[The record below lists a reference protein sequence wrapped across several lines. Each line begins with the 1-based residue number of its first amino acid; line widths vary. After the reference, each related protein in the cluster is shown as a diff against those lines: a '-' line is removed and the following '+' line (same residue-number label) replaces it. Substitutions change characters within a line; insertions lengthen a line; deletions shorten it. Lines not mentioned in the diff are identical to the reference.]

1 MPASCSVTEGRGH
14 GTGHAEKDVFFLGG
28 PGEGQERQSQC
39 TSALSMTRVGTLQPL
54 GLSRKV
60 PGRVAHVQARG
71 APSPRKS
78 EPGPAGLR
86 AREGC
91 GAAFLRNP
99 WGGGRLQRGRGAASG
114 PPGAACRPLVK
125 FSGPTRVGRG
135 RAHAARGSAGKHVP
149 LRPRGKT
156 PLRPG
161 AGAPFRTFP
170 KLAATSP
177 AGPWQPGDRAFPC
190 GTVHVASLLS
200 PGRVVSSVGKSDGG
214 SGSSG
219 AGVTFPSRPGLAC
232 AGVPFRSVPDRTC
245 GRCECV
251 VFSWGW

>member
-14 GTGHAEKDVFFLGG
+14 GTGHAEKDVFFPGG

-78 EPGPAGLR
+78 GPGPAGLR

-125 FSGPTRVGRG
+125 FSGPAHVGRG
-135 RAHAARGSAGKHVP
+135 RAHAARAPASPGEDARASRGRRSLPDLSEAGCNQ
-149 LRPRGKT
+149 PRGAMAARG
-156 PLRPG
+156 PR
-161 AGAPFRTFP
+161 FP
-170 KLAATSP
+170 VR
-177 AGPWQPGDRAFPC
+177 DRSRGFPPVAWKGGLFC
-190 GTVHVASLLS
+190 G
-200 PGRVVSSVGKSDGG
+200 
-214 SGSSG
+214 
-219 AGVTFPSRPGLAC
+219 
-232 AGVPFRSVPDRTC
+232 
-245 GRCECV
+245 
-251 VFSWGW
+251 

>member
-14 GTGHAEKDVFFLGG
+14 GTGHAEKDVFFPGG

-125 FSGPTRVGRG
+125 FSGRRTWGVGARTLHGARPANTCPCVPGG
-135 RAHAARGSAGKHVP
+135 R
-149 LRPRGKT
+149 RPCVQG
-156 PLRPG
+156 
-161 AGAPFRTFP
+161 
-170 KLAATSP
+170 P
-177 AGPWQPGDRAFPC
+177 ALP
-190 GTVHVASLLS
+190 
-200 PGRVVSSVGKSDGG
+200 
-214 SGSSG
+214 SG
-219 AGVTFPSRPGLAC
+219 
-232 AGVPFRSVPDRTC
+232 PFRSWLQPAPRGHGSQGTALSRAGPFTWLPSC
-245 GRCECV
+245 RLE
-251 VFSWGW
+251 GWSLLWVRATAAPEARALV